1 MSREI
6 EVWADWQELG
16 APILMGHLRSSLARG
31 KEVFSFSYESKW
43 LASGAARQID
53 PDLRLFGGP
62 QYLRLSVRFAIH

>member
-16 APILMGHLRSSLARG
+16 SPILMGHLRSSLSRG
-31 KEVFSFSYESKW
+31 KEVFSFSYGEEW
-43 LASGAARQID
+43 LAGEAVRQID

-62 QYLRLSVRFAIH
+62 QYLNTGE